1 MQHSLT
7 TKEKA
12 ANLYLDQLETMYF
25 GEIKVLQLAIDRRT

>member
-12 ANLYLDQLETMYF
+12 ANLYLDQLETIYF
-25 GEIKVLQLAIDRRT
+25 AEIKVLQLAIDCRT